1 MSAREG
7 RVDLWSHKSSRTLA
21 ERVVSLEDQSAHDS
35 ELIAELRAEISL
47 LRLSETDPGPRVR
60 FADYG
65 YPEDV

>member
-1 MSAREG
+1 
-7 RVDLWSHKSSRTLA
+7 LA